1 MDEHTMIERIR
12 NLREELVLS
21 LGIGRNK
28 EVDPRGPPHLVK
40 RNGWSILVLPEDEAY
55 LILRG
60 TPQLRLPGCYEVT
73 IPTFLPQS
81 DPILWTL
88 LVVYSLITERMTLS
102 QVLSGLYLMTP
113 EELTTNFR
121 GFIRLAYDLLCD
133 KGWIDRQAEELAYY
147 IGRIEEATRKDR
159 RADDFS
165 SLIRQ
170 LIPILHGYQFDLAKE
185 FILVLWEDL
194 IDSVDD

>member
-1 MDEHTMIERIR
+1 MIERIR

-55 LILRG
+55 LVLRG
-60 TPQLRLPGCYEVT
+60 APQLRLPGCYEVT
-73 IPTFLPQS
+73 IPTFLPHS

-185 FILVLWEDL
+185 FILALWEDL